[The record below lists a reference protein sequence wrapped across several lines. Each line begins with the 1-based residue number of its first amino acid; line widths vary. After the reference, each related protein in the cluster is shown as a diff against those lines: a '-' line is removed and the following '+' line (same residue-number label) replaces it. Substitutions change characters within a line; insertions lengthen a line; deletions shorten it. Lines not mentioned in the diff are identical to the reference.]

1 MDGVYRVSKEL
12 QQRAK
17 EYRRGMYADHPGTLQ
32 FAKSRRIFLIILTG
46 LALLHLLIFFILV
59 AQGLLSSS
67 YLLQELVKCLIHLF
81 IFFISVHGTWKS
93 SIFLWLIAIS
103 SIGSLLMAFPS
114 MSELCVVFAIRDA
127 LLTSM
132 LVCEVFYTVL
142 VSLGAA
148 WLTLSS
154 KSRKNADMVRGIYQS
169 YLRYIQTNLYKEHG
183 GI

>member
-1 MDGVYRVSKEL
+1 
-12 QQRAK
+12 
-17 EYRRGMYADHPGTLQ
+17 
-32 FAKSRRIFLIILTG
+32 
-46 LALLHLLIFFILV
+46 
-59 AQGLLSSS
+59 
-67 YLLQELVKCLIHLF
+67 
-81 IFFISVHGTWKS
+81 
-93 SIFLWLIAIS
+93 
-103 SIGSLLMAFPS
+103 MAFPS